1 MISIPYKHI
10 SIMKCVYEGRK
21 SAPSTLQVN
30 LRGNQI
36 HSVCVKLY
44 GWYAGRV
51 PAKEAKARE
60 DGANTTSAG
69 KQRTVTL
76 RATKHIRA

>member
-1 MISIPYKHI
+1 
-10 SIMKCVYEGRK
+10 MKCAYEGWK
-21 SAPSTLQVN
+21 SAPSILQVN

-51 PAKEAKARE
+51 PAKEAKERE

-69 KQRTVTL
+69 KQRTATL